1 MAKKYAEGDNT
12 PYSELQ
18 VQEDHLPPKLSRLR
32 TILLNFTQ
40 YGLNFMVLLLSV
52 VVVPAQV
59 EKMSG
64 GTHKGRTM
72 GGMVAGGA
80 GKTFFITFTL
90 ALGEKYLR
98 QKSSTFYK
106 LSFFS
111 VRSGAWW
118 GKISTALT
126 FSNSGLCS
134 PFQL

>member
-1 MAKKYAEGDNT
+1 MISRIDFSFST
-12 PYSELQ
+12 PYTELQ

-80 GKTFFITFTL
+80 AVTFLLSPLIGMVSDRTTLRLGRRRPLMIIGTFFL
-90 ALGEKYLR
+90 
-98 QKSSTFYK
+98 
-106 LSFFS
+106 
-111 VRSGAWW
+111 
-118 GKISTALT
+118 
-126 FSNSGLCS
+126 
-134 PFQL
+134 